1 LLLAGIL
8 VSGSAGCIAW
18 RSPPQGLP
26 ASGLLECRDA
36 RLALHLPGPPW
47 RLHLPAREDGLV
59 LLLTNSRAADA
70 LYQVEIW
77 QEARA
82 PRVRRLAVEVE
93 PFCAPLRP
101 LDQRATQFCNRRGLR
116 FLAHCGLAWPFYC
129 SYRFRTGVAVLEI
142 LFWFRDS
149 RVDIF
154 AGQFWRLREATAA
167 EVARILD
174 GVGLLAS
181 AR

>member
-1 LLLAGIL
+1 
-8 VSGSAGCIAW
+8 
-18 RSPPQGLP
+18 
-26 ASGLLECRDA
+26 
-36 RLALHLPGPPW
+36 
-47 RLHLPAREDGLV
+47 
-59 LLLTNSRAADA
+59 
-70 LYQVEIW
+70 
-77 QEARA
+77 
-82 PRVRRLAVEVE
+82 
-93 PFCAPLRP
+93 
-101 LDQRATQFCNRRGLR
+101 
-116 FLAHCGLAWPFYC
+116 LAHCGLAWPFYC
-129 SYRFRTGVAVLEI
+129 SYRFRTGVAVLEV